1 MTERFT
7 KWLNGDLDV
16 MDHILDETTE
26 QDLSRQERKEK
37 QDREF
42 ESFSRNPEVAA
53 VIERERKAFGKM
65 YLTAAILS
73 CIALIS
79 VLLYVVS
86 SLSQYGVENP
96 LTLEMISRYIEHGL
110 EETGAVNIVSGLIL
124 DYRAFDTLGESHV
137 LFTALICVMVLLR
150 IDSKNMRSDVE
161 DYYTIRQ
168 DRYFDLSGDSII
180 RTVGSLLVPSVLLF
194 GVYVIL
200 NGQISPGGGFSGG
213 AVMGAGMILFSVAFG
228 FDRTDRFF
236 TVKVSSWLSFCA
248 LAFYA
253 LAKGYA
259 FFMGANGY
267 ETHIPKGT
275 PGAILSG
282 GLILPLDIA
291 VGLVVGCTMF
301 GIFSL
306 FRRGSVG
313 KDASDH

>member
-1 MTERFT
+1 MKERFL
-7 KWLNGDLDV
+7 KWLNGDQDL
-16 MDHILDETTE
+16 MEHILDETEE
-26 QDLSRQERKEK
+26 QEPSRLERKERKEK
-37 QDREF
+37 EL
-42 ESFSRNPEVAA
+42 ESFSRRPEVEA
-53 VIERERKAFGKM
+53 VMEEERKAFQRV
-65 YLTAAILS
+65 YLAVAIVS

-86 SLSQYGVENP
+86 SLSRYGVENP
-96 LTLEMISRYIEHGL
+96 LTLEVVRRYVEDGL
-110 EETGAVNIVSGLIL
+110 RETGAVNIVSGLIL

-137 LFTALICVMVLLR
+137 LFTALVCVTILLR
-150 IDSKNMRSDVE
+150 IDSKNMRTDYE

-168 DRYFDLSGDSII
+168 DQYFDLSKDSII
-180 RTVGSLLVPSVLLF
+180 RLVGSVLVPSILLF
-194 GVYVIL
+194 GIYVIL

-213 AVMGAGMILFSVAFG
+213 AVMGAGLTLFSVAFG

-236 TVKVSSWLSFCA
+236 TTRVSAWLSFCS

-275 PGAILSG
+275 PGAIFSG

-291 VGLVVGCTMF
+291 VGIVVCCTMF
-301 GIFSL
+301 GFYSL

-313 KDASDH
+313 GNADHH